1 MFKTANPV
9 EMLFGEKHLLYLG
22 VRSISVITHNT
33 VSAGLTKKTVLGEK
47 FKIENIQDFFVFLLC
62 ANPQIKNINFF

>member
-1 MFKTANPV
+1 MFETANPV

-47 FKIENIQDFFVFLLC
+47 FKIENIHEFFRFFIMYKP
-62 ANPQIKNINFF
+62 ANKKH